1 MPIYYNGAL
10 VGMNNAVHDKDY
22 QAKLS
27 EKTTQILGDK
37 TSISVNE
44 LKKNSLF
51 NDAYK
56 KLDAEGK
63 KQFDAILNLDGD
75 ANQVSEK
82 ELKTLMT
89 ILDSD
94 LSKDEFSNKEVFLMD
109 GEFSTGKKGGIYQ
122 ATEQEIQNVYQNT
135 KTRAE
140 IKAAEVAKMKANA
153 EKLNDLKGLVSE
165 YDIAKG
171 SDLAKGLNILRS
183 NVSIGNK
190 EGMHIYDSAISDF
203 FKGQLQNVDTSRDGG
218 SRLYTLKDGTT
229 IYHDNQIMGKEN
241 GFVTITYP
249 DGKIEKYNAEG
260 EKVK

>member
-82 ELKTLMT
+82 ELKTLIGRAEVVYEA
-89 ILDSD
+89 ILGKTLINVHEFLELKQGDILRLDREADDKAIVSID
-94 LSKDEFSNKEVFLMD
+94 KKDVFLAQIGLHRFRKSIKILELIRTDKDEIKE
-109 GEFSTGKKGGIYQ
+109 
-122 ATEQEIQNVYQNT
+122 
-135 KTRAE
+135 
-140 IKAAEVAKMKANA
+140 
-153 EKLNDLKGLVSE
+153 
-165 YDIAKG
+165 
-171 SDLAKGLNILRS
+171 IL
-183 NVSIGNK
+183 
-190 EGMHIYDSAISDF
+190 
-203 FKGQLQNVDTSRDGG
+203 
-218 SRLYTLKDGTT
+218 
-229 IYHDNQIMGKEN
+229 
-241 GFVTITYP
+241 
-249 DGKIEKYNAEG
+249 EKYEEERKAKASVYDEP
-260 EKVK
+260 EEEDEEI